1 MEIKLQKQSDC
12 WRTNAAHFG
21 KGRSWALPERN
32 VLSSLFLL
40 SGCRS
45 VSYICLSLPNYNF
58 LKICLGRWTP
68 ADLLSILKE
77 KSTSSLDAL
86 LMAHS
91 SICHDLYTARA
102 SNSDE
107 CVCVRVCLIEHV
119 WKWAYVPALKICL
132 HRPSSF
138 FPNLTSFPNHG
149 RSSHI
154 RLRVYTLISS
164 KNPKT
169 PMWPVCF
176 PTLPLSPS

>member
-1 MEIKLQKQSDC
+1 MLPTLEKGEVGLCLKEMCFLLFFCRQDAGQSLTSVC
-12 WRTNAAHFG
+12 
-21 KGRSWALPERN
+21 
-32 VLSSLFLL
+32 LFL
-40 SGCRS
+40 
-45 VSYICLSLPNYNF
+45 IIIF
-58 LKICLGRWTP
+58 LKICLGQWTA

-77 KSTSSLDAL
+77 KSTSSLDVL

-107 CVCVRVCLIEHV
+107 CV
-119 WKWAYVPALKICL
+119 ICL

-154 RLRVYTLISS
+154 KLRVYTLISS
-164 KNPKT
+164 RNPKT
-169 PMWPVCF
+169 PM
-176 PTLPLSPS
+176 